1 MKKISVISI
10 IIILLL
16 LIGGYFLFHYLQDK
30 SQKSVVTNEQVQTT
44 HSWNGKWVRTESTKS
59 DYATAEIFDENISSF
74 AFDLHT
80 VAGIGSNELNS
91 GSMDP
96 AEALRATIT
105 SPNTAEFVVADGTS
119 CKFAFSINDSLMSI
133 KQTDG
138 CMDDNYAGGGVD
150 FVGDYVRNLPWPE
163 VK

>member
-1 MKKISVISI
+1 MKKTSVISI

-16 LIGGYFLFHYLQDK
+16 LVGGYFIFQHFQDK
-30 SQKSVVTNEQVQTT
+30 PQKPTAIDKQVQGM
-44 HSWNGKWVRTESTKS
+44 HQWEGKWIRTESTKS

-96 AEALRATIT
+96 TEALRATIIG
-105 SPNTAEFVVADGTS
+105 PDTAEFVVADGTS
-119 CKFAFSINDSLMSI
+119 CKFTFKLSDTKMSI

-138 CMDDNYAGGGVD
+138 CVDDNYAGQGVD
-150 FVGDYVRNLPWPE
+150 FVGDYARNLPWPE